1 MPEGAGTGQGTG
13 TAWLVGAAGYV
24 AFEGAAY
31 WLLRLLTSGLGQP
44 DQYQP
49 DNTIVANWLLTTAF
63 VVGHLALVLL
73 ALLWLQNRLPRQHRR
88 QLQAWFW
95 LGLAMSFGLLIPLL
109 T

>member
-1 MPEGAGTGQGTG
+1 MPTKT
-13 TAWLVGAAGYV
+13 TDWLLGAAAYL
-24 AFEGAAY
+24 AFETGAY

-63 VVGHLALVLL
+63 VVGHLTLVLL
-73 ALLWLQNRLPRQHRR
+73 ALLWGNNHLPRRHRP

-95 LGLAMSFGLLIPLL
+95 VGLAMSFGLLLPLL